1 MTKKTQL
8 KGTLILV
15 LTAILWGASFVSQNE
30 GVKSIDA
37 IAFNG
42 IRSFMGAFALI
53 PVAVVTELIKRKRG
67 TYIKPTKKE
76 NKTLLTGGICC
87 GIALC
92 TASTLQ
98 TMGVDAGAGVSAFI
112 TAMYIVFV
120 PVFGLFLKQ
129 KVQFKVWVAVML
141 GMLGLYLICGS
152 FKLKMNQIYL
162 IACSVFFAVHILTVD
177 YFSPKVNGV
186 KLSCIQF
193 FVVGIIDCTIMLFR
207 GVPSFADVISCGGSL
222 LYAGIVSCAVAY
234 TLQIIGQ
241 QYTTPTAGSLAMS
254 LESVFA
260 VLSGWLVQGIGLKEN
275 EIIGCVIVFAA
286 IILVQIPDGIFKR
299 KNKINT

>member
-15 LTAILWGASFVSQNE
+15 LTAILWGGSFVSQNE

-42 IRSFMGAFALI
+42 IRSFLGAFALI
-53 PVAVVTELIKRKRG
+53 PVVLVIDAIKKKNG
-67 TYIKPTKKE
+67 TYVKPTEKEKKQ
-76 NKTLLTGGICC
+76 LLIGGICC
-87 GIALC
+87 GLALC

-129 KVQFKVWVAVML
+129 RVQFRVWIAVAL
-141 GMLGLYLICGS
+141 GIIGLYLICGS
-152 FKLKMNQIYL
+152 FKLKLNQVYL
-162 IACSVFFAVHILTVD
+162 IACSIFFSVHILTVD
-177 YFSPKVNGV
+177 YFSPRVDGV

-193 FVVGIIDCTIMLFR
+193 FVVGIIDCIIMLFKS
-207 GVPSFADVISCGGSL
+207 VPSFSQIISCGGSL

-260 VLSGWLVQGIGLKEN
+260 VLSGWLIQGIMLKEN
-275 EIIGCVIVFAA
+275 EIIGCIIVFAA
-286 IILVQIPDGIFKR
+286 IILTQLPDKMFTGK
-299 KNKINT
+299 KL